1 MDYVYLLIVDCA
13 SWEDIVVFVSKEEAI
28 EASRQ
33 NPNARVE
40 LFYITTQGYRPT
52 YDYYVNGVYCTHNA

>member
-1 MDYVYLLIVDCA
+1 MDYVYLLIMDCA

-40 LFYITTQGYRPT
+40 IFHKTAEGYRPT
-52 YDYYVNGVYCTHNA
+52 YTYYVNGVCCN